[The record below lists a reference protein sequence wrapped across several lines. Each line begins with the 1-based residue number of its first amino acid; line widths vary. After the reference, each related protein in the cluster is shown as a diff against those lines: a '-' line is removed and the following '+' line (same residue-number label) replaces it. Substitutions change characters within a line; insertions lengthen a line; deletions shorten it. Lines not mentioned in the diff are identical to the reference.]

1 MVRFQHRSNSA
12 LLVEQEAMADEVVRL
27 DKVRR
32 DYLVGDQVTTALGG
46 IDLVIERGEFVA
58 IVGPSGSGKSTMMN
72 LIGCLDRPS
81 AGSVKI
87 AGDST
92 NELNDNQLTSLRS
105 KAIGF
110 VFQQFQLLPNTTA
123 IENVM
128 APLLYQG
135 KSTKEAKRAA
145 TQMLTQLGLG
155 DRLNFDRNR
164 LSGGQQ
170 QRVAIARA
178 LVTSPDIVLADE
190 PTGALDSKTGA
201 AVIELLKDL
210 HRDGRTVVLITHDLE
225 IAASAP
231 RRVFLRDGLIERDER
246 GAR

>member
-1 MVRFQHRSNSA
+1 MVRFQHRSNSVH
-12 LLVEQEAMADEVVRL
+12 LVELEAMADEVVRL

-32 DYLVGDQVTTALGG
+32 DYLVGDQVTTALDG

-81 AGSVKI
+81 AGSVMI

-145 TQMLTQLGLG
+145 TQMLTQLGLV

-210 HRDGRTVVLITHDLE
+210 HRDGRTIVLITHDLE

>member
-1 MVRFQHRSNSA
+1 
-12 LLVEQEAMADEVVRL
+12 MADEVVRL

-46 IDLVIERGEFVA
+46 INLVIERGEFVA

-110 VFQQFQLLPNTTA
+110 VFQQFQLLPNTSA

-128 APLLYQG
+128 APLLYEG
-135 KSTKEAKRAA
+135 VSTKNAKKAA
-145 TQMLTQLGLG
+145 AQMLTELGLG

-201 AVIELLKDL
+201 AVIQLLKDL
-210 HRDGRTVVLITHDLE
+210 HSEGRTIVLITHDLE

-246 GAR
+246 GSR

>member
-1 MVRFQHRSNSA
+1 MCPLPLTLAHLREPEPVPKV
-12 LLVEQEAMADEVVRL
+12 VELQD
-27 DKVRR
+27 VRR
-32 DYLVGDQVTTALGG
+32 EYQVGDQTTVALDGVS
-46 IDLVIERGEFVA
+46 LSIERGEFVA

-81 AGSVKI
+81 EGEVKI
-87 AGDST
+87 SGAATRD
-92 NELNDNQLTSLRS
+92 LNDNALTNLRS
-105 KAIGF
+105 RAIGF

-123 IENVM
+123 LENVM

-135 KSTKEAKRAA
+135 ISTKKAKQEA
-145 TQMLTQLGLG
+145 TDMLSKLGLA

-201 AVIELLKDL
+201 QVIDLLKEL
-210 HRDGRTVVLITHDLE
+210 NAEGRTIILITHDLE

-231 RRVFLRDGLIERDER
+231 RRVFLRDGKIERDER
-246 GAR
+246 GRK

>member
-1 MVRFQHRSNSA
+1 MANPV
-12 LLVEQEAMADEVVRL
+12 VELEN
-27 DKVRR
+27 VRR
-32 DYLVGDQVTTALGG
+32 EYLVGDQVTVALDGV
-46 IDLVIERGEFVA
+46 DLVIEHGEFVA

-81 AGSVKI
+81 SGVVKI
-87 AGDST
+87 ASDPTG
-92 NELNDNQLTSLRS
+92 ELNDNQLTSLRS

-135 KSTKEAKRAA
+135 ISSKQAKQSA
-145 TQMLTQLGLG
+145 TEMLTRLGLG
-155 DRLNFDRNR
+155 ERLNFDRNR

-178 LVTSPDIVLADE
+178 LVTGPDIVLADE

-201 AVIELLKDL
+201 QVIDLLKEL
-210 HRDGRTVVLITHDLE
+210 NQEGRTIILITHDLD

-231 RRVFLRDGLIERDER
+231 RRVFLRDGRIERDER
-246 GAR
+246 GSK

>member
-1 MVRFQHRSNSA
+1 
-12 LLVEQEAMADEVVRL
+12 MADEVVRL

-32 DYLVGDQVTTALGG
+32 DYLVGDQITTALDG

-92 NELNDNQLTSLRS
+92 NELSDNQLTNLRS

-135 KSTKEAKRAA
+135 VSSKNAKRAA

-201 AVIELLKDL
+201 AVIDLLKDL
-210 HRDGRTVVLITHDLE
+210 HRDGRTIVLITHDLD

-246 GAR
+246 GSK

>member
-1 MVRFQHRSNSA
+1 MANAV
-12 LLVEQEAMADEVVRL
+12 VELEE
-27 DKVRR
+27 VRR
-32 DYLVGDQVTTALGG
+32 EYLVGDQKTVALDGVTLS
-46 IDLVIERGEFVA
+46 IEHGEFVA

-81 AGSVKI
+81 SGVVRI
-87 AGDST
+87 ASDPTS
-92 NELNDNQLTSLRS
+92 ELNDNELTSLRS

-135 KSTKEAKRAA
+135 VSSKQARQSA
-145 TQMLTQLGLG
+145 TEMLTKLGLG

-201 AVIELLKDL
+201 QVIELLQEL
-210 HRDGRTVVLITHDLE
+210 NQEGRTIILITHDLE
-225 IAASAP
+225 IAAKAP
-231 RRVFLRDGLIERDER
+231 RRVFLRDGRIERDER
-246 GAR
+246 GVK

>member
-1 MVRFQHRSNSA
+1 MANPV
-12 LLVEQEAMADEVVRL
+12 VELEN
-27 DKVRR
+27 VRR
-32 DYLVGDQVTTALGG
+32 EYLVGDQVTVALDG
-46 IDLVIERGEFVA
+46 IDLLIEHGEFVA

-81 AGSVKI
+81 SGLVKI
-87 AGDST
+87 ASDST
-92 NELNDNQLTSLRS
+92 SELNDNQLTSLRS

-135 KSTKEAKRAA
+135 ISSKQAKQSA
-145 TQMLTQLGLG
+145 TEMLTRLGLG
-155 DRLNFDRNR
+155 ERLNFDRNR

-201 AVIELLKDL
+201 QVIDLLKEL
-210 HRDGRTVVLITHDLE
+210 NQEGRTIILITHDLD

-231 RRVFLRDGLIERDER
+231 RRVFLRDGRIERDER
-246 GAR
+246 GSK

>member
-1 MVRFQHRSNSA
+1 MAKFLLLWNSV

-32 DYLVGDQVTTALGG
+32 DYLVGDQITTALGG

-81 AGSVKI
+81 AGSVMI

-135 KSTKEAKRAA
+135 VSTKAAKKAA
-145 TQMLTQLGLG
+145 AQMLTQLGLG

-210 HRDGRTVVLITHDLE
+210 HKDGRTIVLITHDLD

-246 GAR
+246 GVR

>member
-1 MVRFQHRSNSA
+1 
-12 LLVEQEAMADEVVRL
+12 MADEVVRL

-32 DYLVGDQVTTALGG
+32 DYLVGDQITTALDGV
-46 IDLVIERGEFVA
+46 DLVIERGEFVA

-81 AGSVKI
+81 AGSVRI
-87 AGDST
+87 SGDST
-92 NELNDNQLTSLRS
+92 NDLSDNKLTQLRS

-135 KSTKEAKRAA
+135 KSTKEAKKLA

-210 HRDGRTVVLITHDLE
+210 HREGRTIVLITHDLE

-246 GAR
+246 GVS

>member
-1 MVRFQHRSNSA
+1 MARFQHRSNSV

-32 DYLVGDQVTTALGG
+32 DYLVGDQITTALGG

>member
-1 MVRFQHRSNSA
+1 MARFQHRSNLV

-32 DYLVGDQVTTALGG
+32 DYLVGDQITTALGG

-225 IAASAP
+225 IATSAP

>member
-1 MVRFQHRSNSA
+1 MFQAQLSSA
-12 LLVEQEAMADEVVRL
+12 LRAEPEIMANEVVRL

-32 DYLVGDQVTTALGG
+32 DYLVGDQITTALDGV
-46 IDLVIERGEFVA
+46 DLVIERGEFVA

-81 AGSVKI
+81 SGTVLI
-87 AGDST
+87 AGDPT
-92 NELNDNQLTSLRS
+92 NELTDNQLTSLRS

-110 VFQQFQLLPNTTA
+110 VFQQFQLLPNTSA
-123 IENVM
+123 VENVM

-135 KSTKEAKRAA
+135 VSSKEAKKAA
-145 TQMLTQLGLG
+145 SKMLTNLGLG

-201 AVIELLKDL
+201 AVIDLLKDL
-210 HRDGRTVVLITHDLE
+210 HKEGRTIVLITHDLE

-231 RRVFLRDGLIERDER
+231 RRVFLRDGQIERDER
-246 GAR
+246 GVR

>member
-1 MVRFQHRSNSA
+1 MANAV
-12 LLVEQEAMADEVVRL
+12 VELEN
-27 DKVRR
+27 VRR
-32 DYLVGDQVTTALGG
+32 EYLVGDQVTVALDGV
-46 IDLVIERGEFVA
+46 DLVIDRGEFVA

-81 AGSVKI
+81 SGVVKI
-87 AGDST
+87 ASDATGD
-92 NELNDNQLTSLRS
+92 LNDNQLTSLRS

-110 VFQQFQLLPNTTA
+110 VFQQFQLLPNTSA
-123 IENVM
+123 LENVM

-135 KSTKEAKRAA
+135 VSPKRAKQLA
-145 TQMLTQLGLG
+145 SEMLSRLGLG
-155 DRLNFDRNR
+155 ERLNFDRNR

-201 AVIELLKDL
+201 QVIELMQELNQE
-210 HRDGRTVVLITHDLE
+210 GRTIILITHDLD

-231 RRVFLRDGLIERDER
+231 RRVFLRDGRIERDER
-246 GAR
+246 GVK

>member
-1 MVRFQHRSNSA
+1 MASA
-12 LLVEQEAMADEVVRL
+12 VVRL
-27 DKVRR
+27 EKVRR
-32 DYLVGDQVTTALGG
+32 DYLVGDQVTVALDGV
-46 IDLVIERGEFVA
+46 DLEIETGEYVA

-81 AGSVKI
+81 SGVVEISGA
-87 AGDST
+87 AT
-92 NELNDNQLTSLRS
+92 NQLNDDELTRLRS
-105 KAIGF
+105 KSIGF

-135 KSTKEAKRAA
+135 VSAKLARQRAA
-145 TQMLTQLGLG
+145 SMLEQLGLAE
-155 DRLNFDRNR
+155 RLNFDRNR

-178 LVTSPDIVLADE
+178 LVSEPDIVLADE

-201 AVIELLKDL
+201 QVIELFQQL
-210 HRDGRTVVLITHDLE
+210 HRQGRTIVLITHDLE

-231 RRVFLRDGLIERDER
+231 RRVFLRDGKIERDER
-246 GAR
+246 GVE

>member
-1 MVRFQHRSNSA
+1 MD
-12 LLVEQEAMADEVVRL
+12 LLQGLETVANPVVELEN
-27 DKVRR
+27 VRR
-32 DYLVGDQVTTALGG
+32 EYLVGDQVTVALDGV
-46 IDLVIERGEFVA
+46 DLVIERGEFVA

-81 AGSVKI
+81 SGVVKI
-87 AGDST
+87 ASDPTS
-92 NELNDNQLTSLRS
+92 ELNDNQLTSLRS

-135 KSTKEAKRAA
+135 VSSKQAKQAA
-145 TQMLTQLGLG
+145 TEMLNRLGLG
-155 DRLNFDRNR
+155 ERLNFDRNR

-201 AVIELLKDL
+201 QVIELLQEL
-210 HRDGRTVVLITHDLE
+210 NHEGRTIILITHDLE

-231 RRVFLRDGLIERDER
+231 RRVFLHDGRIERDER
-246 GAR
+246 GVK

>member
-1 MVRFQHRSNSA
+1 MANPV
-12 LLVEQEAMADEVVRL
+12 VELEG
-27 DKVRR
+27 VRR
-32 DYLVGDQVTTALGG
+32 EYLVGDQVTVALDG
-46 IDLVIERGEFVA
+46 IDLVIEHGEFVA

-81 AGSVKI
+81 SGVVKI

-92 NELNDNQLTSLRS
+92 GDLNDNQLTALRS

-135 KSTKEAKRAA
+135 VSSKQAKAAA
-145 TQMLTQLGLG
+145 TEMLNRLGLG
-155 DRLNFDRNR
+155 ERLNFDRNR

-178 LVTSPDIVLADE
+178 LVTGPDIVLADE

-201 AVIELLKDL
+201 QVIELLQEL
-210 HRDGRTVVLITHDLE
+210 NQEGRTIILITHDLE

-231 RRVFLRDGLIERDER
+231 RRVFLRDGRIERDER
-246 GAR
+246 GVK

>member
-1 MVRFQHRSNSA
+1 MVKFLLLWNSV
-12 LLVEQEAMADEVVRL
+12 LLVELEAMADEVVRL

-32 DYLVGDQVTTALGG
+32 DYLVGDQITTALGG

-135 KSTKEAKRAA
+135 KSTKEAKKAA

-246 GAR
+246 GAK

>member
-1 MVRFQHRSNSA
+1 
-12 LLVEQEAMADEVVRL
+12 VEQEAMADEVVRL

-32 DYLVGDQVTTALGG
+32 DYLVGDQITTALGG

-210 HRDGRTVVLITHDLE
+210 HRDGRTIVLITHDLE

>member
-1 MVRFQHRSNSA
+1 
-12 LLVEQEAMADEVVRL
+12 MANEVVRL

-32 DYLVGDQVTTALGG
+32 DYLVGDQVTTALDGV
-46 IDLVIERGEFVA
+46 DLVIERGEFVA
-58 IVGPSGSGKSTMMN
+58 IVGPSG
-72 LIGCLDRPS
+72 DP
-81 AGSVKI
+81 
-87 AGDST
+87 T
-92 NELNDNQLTSLRS
+92 NELSDNALTSLRS

-110 VFQQFQLLPNTTA
+110 VFQQFQLLANTTA

-135 KSTKEAKRAA
+135 ISSKQAKKSAS
-145 TQMLTQLGLG
+145 QMLTKLGLG

-201 AVIELLKDL
+201 AVIDLLKDL
-210 HRDGRTVVLITHDLE
+210 HREGRTIVLITHDLE

-231 RRVFLRDGLIERDER
+231 RRVFLRDGQIERDER
-246 GAR
+246 GIR

>member
-1 MVRFQHRSNSA
+1 MPE
-12 LLVEQEAMADEVVRL
+12 LVVELKD
-27 DKVRR
+27 VRR
-32 DYLVGDQVTTALGG
+32 EYLVGDQVTVALDG
-46 IDLVIERGEFVA
+46 IDLQVERGEFVA

-81 AGSVKI
+81 AGEVKI
-87 AGDST
+87 AGAATYS
-92 NELNDNQLTSLRS
+92 LNDNELTNLRS

-123 IENVM
+123 LENVM

-135 KSTKEAKRAA
+135 LGMKPAKSAA
-145 TQMLTQLGLG
+145 TQMLQKLGLG
-155 DRLNFDRNR
+155 ERLNFDRNR

-178 LVTSPDIVLADE
+178 LVTGPDIVLADE

-201 AVIELLKDL
+201 QVIQLLKDL
-210 HRDGRTVVLITHDLE
+210 HSEGRTIILITHDLE

-231 RRVFLRDGLIERDER
+231 RRVFLRDGKIEKDER
-246 GAR
+246 GTN

>member
-1 MVRFQHRSNSA
+1 MYQLRSTLA
-12 LLVEQEAMADEVVRL
+12 LLREPEPVPKVVELQD
-27 DKVRR
+27 VRR
-32 DYLVGDQVTTALGG
+32 EYQVGDQTTIALDGVS
-46 IDLVIERGEFVA
+46 LSIEHGEFVA

-81 AGSVKI
+81 AGEVKI
-87 AGDST
+87 SGAATRD
-92 NELNDNQLTSLRS
+92 LNDNALTNLRS
-105 KAIGF
+105 RAIGF

-123 IENVM
+123 LENVM

-135 KSTKEAKRAA
+135 ISTKKAKQEA
-145 TQMLTQLGLG
+145 TEMLSKLGLA

-201 AVIELLKDL
+201 QVIDLLKEL
-210 HRDGRTVVLITHDLE
+210 NAEGRTIILITHDLE

-231 RRVFLRDGLIERDER
+231 RRVFLRDGKIERDER
-246 GAR
+246 GQK

>member
-1 MVRFQHRSNSA
+1 VASPV
-12 LLVEQEAMADEVVRL
+12 VELEN
-27 DKVRR
+27 VRR
-32 DYLVGDQVTTALGG
+32 EFLVGEQVTVALDG
-46 IDLVIERGEFVA
+46 IDLVVERGEFLA

-81 AGSVKI
+81 SGLVKI
-87 AGDST
+87 ASDST
-92 NELNDNQLTSLRS
+92 SDLSDNQLTALRS

-135 KSTKEAKRAA
+135 ISAKQARVSAKA
-145 TQMLTQLGLG
+145 ILKRLGLA

-178 LVTSPDIVLADE
+178 LVTNPDIVLADE

-201 AVIELLKDL
+201 QVIELLKEL
-210 HRDGRTVVLITHDLE
+210 NREGRTIILITHDLE

-231 RRVFLRDGLIERDER
+231 RRVFLRDGRIERDER
-246 GAR
+246 GAK

>member
-1 MVRFQHRSNSA
+1 MANPV
-12 LLVEQEAMADEVVRL
+12 VELEN
-27 DKVRR
+27 VRR
-32 DYLVGDQVTTALGG
+32 EYLVGDQVTVALDGV
-46 IDLVIERGEFVA
+46 DLVIDRGEFVA

-81 AGSVKI
+81 SGVVKI
-87 AGDST
+87 ASDATGD
-92 NELNDNQLTSLRS
+92 LNDNQLTSLRS

-110 VFQQFQLLPNTTA
+110 VFQQFQLLPNTSA
-123 IENVM
+123 LENVM

-135 KSTKEAKRAA
+135 VGPKQAKQLASE
-145 TQMLTQLGLG
+145 MLSRLGLG
-155 DRLNFDRNR
+155 ERLNFDRNR

-201 AVIELLKDL
+201 QVIELLQEL
-210 HRDGRTVVLITHDLE
+210 NQEGRTIILITHDLD

-231 RRVFLRDGLIERDER
+231 RRVFLRDGRIERDER
-246 GAR
+246 GVK

>member
-1 MVRFQHRSNSA
+1 MASPV
-12 LLVEQEAMADEVVRL
+12 VELEN
-27 DKVRR
+27 VRR
-32 DYLVGDQVTTALGG
+32 EYLVGEQVTVALDG
-46 IDLVIERGEFVA
+46 IDLVVERGEFLA

-81 AGSVKI
+81 SGLVKI
-87 AGDST
+87 ASDST
-92 NELNDNQLTSLRS
+92 SDLSDNQLTALRS

-135 KSTKEAKRAA
+135 ISAKQARVSAKA
-145 TQMLTQLGLG
+145 ILKRLGLA

-178 LVTSPDIVLADE
+178 LVTNPDIVLADE

-201 AVIELLKDL
+201 QVIELLKEL
-210 HRDGRTVVLITHDLE
+210 NREGRTIILITHDLE

-231 RRVFLRDGLIERDER
+231 RRVFLRDGRIERDER
-246 GAR
+246 GAK

>member
-1 MVRFQHRSNSA
+1 MCLPRSSLA
-12 LLVEQEAMADEVVRL
+12 LLAEPQIMVDEVVRL
-27 DKVRR
+27 EKVRR
-32 DYLVGDQVTTALGG
+32 DYMVGDQVTTALDGV
-46 IDLVIERGEFVA
+46 DLVINRGEFVA

-81 AGSVKI
+81 AGTVLI
-87 AGDST
+87 AGDAT
-92 NELNDNQLTSLRS
+92 NELTDNELTALRS

-123 IENVM
+123 VENVM

-135 KSTKEAKRAA
+135 ISTKQAKKAA
-145 TQMLTQLGLG
+145 AAMLTQLGLG

-201 AVIELLKDL
+201 TVIDLLKNL
-210 HRDGRTVVLITHDLE
+210 NKEGRTIVLITHDLE

-231 RRVFLRDGLIERDER
+231 RRVFLRDGQIERDER
-246 GAR
+246 GAS

>member
-1 MVRFQHRSNSA
+1 MAKFLHLCN
-12 LLVEQEAMADEVVRL
+12 LDHLVEQEAMADEVVRL

-32 DYLVGDQVTTALGG
+32 DYLVGDQITTALDG

-92 NELNDNQLTSLRS
+92 NELSDNQLTNLRS

-135 KSTKEAKRAA
+135 VSSKNAKRAA

-201 AVIELLKDL
+201 AVIDLLKDL
-210 HRDGRTVVLITHDLE
+210 HRDGRTIVLITHDLD

-246 GAR
+246 GSK

>member
-1 MVRFQHRSNSA
+1 MVKFLLLWNSV
-12 LLVEQEAMADEVVRL
+12 LLVELEAMADEVVRL

-32 DYLVGDQVTTALGG
+32 DYLVGDQITTALGG

-210 HRDGRTVVLITHDLE
+210 HRDGRTIVLITHDLE
-225 IAASAP
+225 TAASAP

>member
-1 MVRFQHRSNSA
+1 MANPV
-12 LLVEQEAMADEVVRL
+12 VELEE
-27 DKVRR
+27 VRR
-32 DYLVGDQVTTALGG
+32 EYLVGDQKTVALDGVTLS
-46 IDLVIERGEFVA
+46 IEHGEFVA

-81 AGSVKI
+81 SGVVRI
-87 AGDST
+87 ASDPTSELDD
-92 NELNDNQLTSLRS
+92 NELTSLRS

-135 KSTKEAKRAA
+135 LSSKQAKQAA
-145 TQMLTQLGLG
+145 TDMLTKLGLG

-201 AVIELLKDL
+201 QVIELLQEL
-210 HRDGRTVVLITHDLE
+210 NQEGRTIILITHNLE

-231 RRVFLRDGLIERDER
+231 RRVFLRDGRIERDER
-246 GAR
+246 GAK